1 MNPTLDETQLL
12 LRDTLRHYLEAEVPF
27 SRIRDH
33 EESGKPDEALW
44 SALIE
49 QGWIGSAFPE
59 AIGGGGGSLVEA
71 GLIVEELAR
80 RAALVPGVEVI
91 AATAAL
97 SHHGGETGAK
107 TAREVL
113 AGSCRPVPAVAESG
127 DHSSR
132 IEAEV
137 DGAGKLH
144 GQKRFVDYATFA
156 THHLVAARQAGEP
169 GLFLVASDDA
179 AVSLDS
185 TPCMGRTP
193 QSSVRYQGAAAE
205 PVGDADAVAF
215 LVNLAR
221 ALTAVQI
228 VGCMQ
233 QSVEMTVAYTNV
245 REQFGRPIATFQAVQ
260 HHGANMAMHTE
271 SNRFLCYE
279 ALEALERGDATDEQ
293 VAILKTSAS
302 RSVPE
307 VTMLGHQLHGG
318 QGFIEENDLY
328 FFTIRGK
335 DRALAWG
342 SAEECLAIVAE
353 NAEGKARWL

>member
-1 MNPTLDETQLL
+1 
-12 LRDTLRHYLEAEVPF
+12 V
-27 SRIRDH
+27 
-33 EESGKPDEALW
+33 
-44 SALIE
+44 
-49 QGWIGSAFPE
+49 
-59 AIGGGGGSLVEA
+59 
-71 GLIVEELAR
+71 
-80 RAALVPGVEVI
+80 VPGVEVI

-97 SHHGGETGAK
+97 SRHGGEAGANA
-107 TAREVL
+107 ARDAL
-113 AGSCRPVPAVAESG
+113 AGTCRPVPAVAESG
-127 DHSSR
+127 DDSSR
-132 IEAEV
+132 IGAEV
-137 DGAGKLH
+137 DAGGKLH

-156 THHLVAARQAGEP
+156 THHLVAARRSGEL
-169 GLFLVASDDA
+169 GLYLVAADDA
-179 AVSLDS
+179 AVSLES

-193 QSSVRYQGAAAE
+193 QSSVRYEGAAARR
-205 PVGDADAVAF
+205 VGGPDAVSF
-215 LVNLAR
+215 LINLAR

-233 QSVEMTVAYTNV
+233 QSVEMTVSYTNM

-271 SNRFLCYE
+271 SNRFLGYE

-293 VAILKTSAS
+293 VAILKASVS

-335 DRALAWG
+335 DRALSWG

-353 NAEGKARWL
+353 SAEDKARWL